1 MGEHAL
7 VLARARVC
15 TSVSGGRVG
24 AAGGRGW
31 GALSSGGSVC
41 ECVVVSMSVSV
52 RVCVRFD
59 AKAGNRANPMRTTSF
74 CRQVGFIFK
83 DSGHATLCS

>member
-41 ECVVVSMSVSV
+41 ECVVVSMSVFV
-52 RVCVRFD
+52 RVCVCVFV
-59 AKAGNRANPMRTTSF
+59 
-74 CRQVGFIFK
+74 CLCVG
-83 DSGHATLCS
+83 ACV